1 LHGFWSWQEHTEA
14 ECVQILTLTQPVVLF
29 HDFPMHQT
37 DLRGRPTEGHQS
49 DAKPNAEVTPI

>member
-1 LHGFWSWQEHTEA
+1 
-14 ECVQILTLTQPVVLF
+14 
-29 HDFPMHQT
+29 MHQT